1 MRREYSMITAVFSV
15 ALGMLKWTL
24 VNKKI
29 WILHNVIDFVVFRE
43 ILVVYGVRI
52 GSKCC
57 YSQDSIFQR
66 KS

>member
-1 MRREYSMITAVFSV
+1 MITAVFSV
-15 ALGMLKWTL
+15 ALGLLKWTI

-29 WILHNVIDFVVFRE
+29 WILHNVIDFVVFRG

-52 GSKCC
+52 GLKSC
-57 YSQDSIFQR
+57 YSQDSIFHR

>member
-1 MRREYSMITAVFSV
+1 MITAVFSV
-15 ALGMLKWTL
+15 ALGILKWTL

-52 GSKCC
+52 DSKSC